1 VTTLRAATQTTN
13 LGRYHVVKRLA
24 AGGMADVLL
33 ARTDGIEGFERHV
46 VIKRIHADL
55 SDEARYVTMF
65 LDEARLAASLH
76 HHNIVQVNDIGIDEG
91 EYFFAME
98 YIHGEDARTLLMNAS
113 KQGELLPLEHVIT
126 IVCAAAAGLH
136 HAHEQCGPDRTP
148 LNIVHRDVSPANILI
163 GFDGGV
169 KVADFGIA
177 LAAHRK
183 EQTQSGVLKGK
194 VAYMSPE
201 QCNCER
207 VDRRSDVFSLGIVLY
222 ELATVH
228 PCFAGDNDFMTMSAI
243 VSGSVR
249 PPSRLNASIT
259 PALEAIILKA
269 LASAPAD
276 RYQTAD
282 EMRLALEQY
291 ASDAGL
297 RCSTN
302 AVADFMKKQFGT
314 RPLPWMEDATE
325 AAGDT
330 DEDDLEISVAAELPA
345 PEPQQA
351 SKAPATEEDDDLT
364 IPVDATV
371 RQRPV
376 KSTLPL
382 RPMHHRVVMPALA
395 DPRSIEPHAVE
406 PATTHETTLSRSIK
420 AARRWWLTV
429 AVVAVIASGASLMI
443 ANSSGEPAAPSRTPA
458 ERPHVTPLPAPHF
471 TSSPVVAPV
480 AEAAPAPA
488 PVAAPPPEPTR
499 KSGRKGAKG
508 SARTTDS
515 TKWNP
520 NALFPK

>member
-1 VTTLRAATQTTN
+1 VTTLRAATETTS

-76 HHNIVQVNDIGIDEG
+76 HHNIVQVNDIGIEDG

-98 YIHGEDARTLLMNAS
+98 YVHGEDARTLLMKAS

-126 IVCAAAAGLH
+126 IVSAAAAGLH
-136 HAHEQCGPDRTP
+136 HAHEQCGPDRNP
-148 LNIVHRDVSPANILI
+148 LHIVHRDVSPANILI

-183 EQTQSGVLKGK
+183 EHTQSGVLKGK

-207 VDRRSDVFSLGIVLY
+207 IDRRSDVFSLGIVLY

-228 PCFAGDNDFMTMSAI
+228 PCFAGENDFMTMSAI
-243 VSGSVR
+243 VSGNVR
-249 PPSRLNASIT
+249 PPSKLNASVT

-269 LASAPAD
+269 LASSPAD

-282 EMRLALEQY
+282 ELRHALEQY

-314 RPLPWMEDATE
+314 RPLPWMVDDIAEE
-325 AAGDT
+325 T
-330 DEDDLEISVAAELPA
+330 DDDDLEISVAASL
-345 PEPQQA
+345 PEPDE
-351 SKAPATEEDDDLT
+351 PVVEDDELS
-364 IPVDATV
+364 IPVDTSA
-371 RQRPV
+371 RQRNV
-376 KSTLPL
+376 KTTLPL
-382 RPMHHRVVMPALA
+382 RAIHHRIAMPAIADVRPPDVVATEPALA
-395 DPRSIEPHAVE
+395 
-406 PATTHETTLSRSIK
+406 ETTTLMKSVR

-429 AVVAVIASGASLMI
+429 AVVAVIASGASLVI
-443 ANSSGEPAAPSRTPA
+443 ANSSGEPAAPTTRRA

-480 AEAAPAPA
+480 EESAAPVVPPTAEPA
-488 PVAAPPPEPTR
+488 KKPA
-499 KSGRKGAKG
+499 RKGARG
-508 SARTTDS
+508 AQRTTDS